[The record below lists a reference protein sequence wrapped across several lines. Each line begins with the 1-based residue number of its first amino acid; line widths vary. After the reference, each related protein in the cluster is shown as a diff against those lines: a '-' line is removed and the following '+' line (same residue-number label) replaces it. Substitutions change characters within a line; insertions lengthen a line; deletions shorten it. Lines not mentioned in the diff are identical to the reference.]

1 MRGSFRIASDPD
13 LAMPHMTDSPR
24 FTLNRN
30 LVVLVPKEPF
40 LQWVLEADPKPLNL
54 TLEELREDP
63 DAFLISESTAEFAED
78 ARRWVEH
85 RWQMFFEHVLV
96 DWYTDESLWPKKR
109 SLKMFREWFDIQY
122 HSMVW
127 DLAVR
132 EPLELEDWGDEE
144 AENDPS

>member
-1 MRGSFRIASDPD
+1 M
-13 LAMPHMTDSPR
+13 
-24 FTLNRN
+24 
-30 LVVLVPKEPF
+30 
-40 LQWVLEADPKPLNL
+40 
-54 TLEELREDP
+54 
-63 DAFLISESTAEFAED
+63 
-78 ARRWVEH
+78 
-85 RWQMFFEHVLV
+85 LV